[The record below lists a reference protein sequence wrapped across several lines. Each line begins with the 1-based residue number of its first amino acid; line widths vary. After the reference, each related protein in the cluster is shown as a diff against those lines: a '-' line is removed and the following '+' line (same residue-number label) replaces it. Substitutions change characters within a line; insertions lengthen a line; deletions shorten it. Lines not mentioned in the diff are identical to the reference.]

1 MRALAVVPVL
11 SLALAVSAAAV
22 DVTTCGQSVADLDV
36 GVLQADLDCTGQ
48 PGICVHP
55 GGSDEDVA
63 CSTAGDCYS
72 ALDTCGHT
80 AVSLG
85 AGAILQLN
93 GHTITGAGVLCS
105 AGGICGVAG
114 PGSIL
119 GAPVGILARKKVVA
133 SGLTIDGGGF
143 GIVSRLGGA
152 ILADVNLTN
161 NTEDGIWSWR
171 GTIHA
176 SNVVATGNGD
186 SGLYAT
192 LKTVIARGVIASN
205 NGNHGIDGYPV
216 RASDVTAQGNVGIGV
231 VSAKGLSIRDSAV
244 TGNGLGYG
252 GLDVVSAR
260 RPRVRNT
267 VCDHSKDIGPA
278 ENSNWGVC
286 TLD

>member
-1 MRALAVVPVL
+1 MRALAIVPVL

-22 DVTTCGQSVADLDV
+22 DVTACGQSVADLDV

-55 GGSDEDVA
+55 GGNDEDVA

-72 ALDTCGHT
+72 ALDTCAHT

-93 GHTITGAGVLCS
+93 GHSITGAGVLCS
-105 AGGICGVAG
+105 AEGSCTVTG

-119 GAPVGILARKKVVA
+119 SAPVGILARKKVVA
-133 SGLTIDGGGF
+133 SGLTIDGGVF

-152 ILADVNLTN
+152 ILADLNLTN

-192 LKTVIARGVIASN
+192 LKTVIARGVTASN

-231 VSAKGLSIRDSAV
+231 VSAKGLSIRDSTV

-278 ENSNWGVC
+278 ENPNWGVC

>member
-1 MRALAVVPVL
+1 MELRMRALVVSVL
-11 SLALAVSAAAV
+11 TLAVAGSAAAV
-22 DVTTCGQSVADLDV
+22 DIATCGQSVAD
-36 GVLQADLDCTGQ
+36 
-48 PGICVHP
+48 
-55 GGSDEDVA
+55 EDVA
-63 CSTAGDCYS
+63 CSTVGDCY
-72 ALDTCGHT
+72 AAIDQCART

-93 GHTITGAGVLCS
+93 GHSITGAGVLCS
-105 AGGICGVAG
+105 ADGICGVAG

-152 ILADVNLTN
+152 ILSDVNLTDN
-161 NTEDGIWSWR
+161 AEDGIWSWR
-171 GTIHA
+171 GTIRA
-176 SNVVATGNGD
+176 VGGIATGNGGT
-186 SGLYAT
+186 GLYAT
-192 LKTVIARGVIASN
+192 LKSVIARGVTTSN

-216 RASDVTAQGNVGIGV
+216 RGVDVTAQGNTGAGV
-231 VSAKGLSIRDSAV
+231 VSSKGLSVADSTL

-267 VCDHSKDIGPA
+267 VCDHSRNTGPDGGG
-278 ENSNWGVC
+278 SWGVC
-286 TLD
+286 SAD